1 MDREFAIIIIVAV
14 SILAIMFATNFL
26 EHAHNLH
33 LQFLADGGEIDFDTV
48 GCKNEM
54 TLNLIAN
61 NDDYTPAQVM
71 LAAQSVA
78 ELEDGPLGG
87 SLGNRR
93 IPPLHTDTHKGENY
107 VQ

>member
-14 SILAIMFATNFL
+14 SILAVMFATNFL

-48 GCKNEM
+48 GCNDETTK
-54 TLNLIAN
+54 TIIAN
-61 NDDYTPAQVM
+61 NNDYTSAQVM